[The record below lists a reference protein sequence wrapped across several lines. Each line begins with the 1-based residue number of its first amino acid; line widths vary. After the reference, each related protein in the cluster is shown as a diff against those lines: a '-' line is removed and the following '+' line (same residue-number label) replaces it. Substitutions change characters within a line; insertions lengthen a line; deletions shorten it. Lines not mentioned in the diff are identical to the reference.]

1 MAGFIS
7 PFPNSTPA
15 AMTAKADPNAPQDWL
30 RVDKWLFFARFCK
43 SRALASKLCDS
54 GNLRISN
61 ASVVKPHYKLRVGDV
76 LTFPLGP
83 YIRVIEVVALGKRRG
98 PAPEARALYN
108 DLNPIE
114 DQKPLPKDP
123 LKEGATLAREAGSGR
138 PTKKDRRAIDKL
150 QDH

>member
-1 MAGFIS
+1 MTV
-7 PFPNSTPA
+7 TP
-15 AMTAKADPNAPQDWL
+15 DSQNPQDWL

-54 GNLRISN
+54 GGLRISG
-61 ASVVKPHYKLRVGDV
+61 AAVVKPHYKLRVGDV

-83 YIRVIEVVALGKRRG
+83 YIRVIEVVALGRRRG

-108 DLNPIE
+108 DRNPPE
-114 DQKPLPKDP
+114 SQKPLPRDP
-123 LKEGATLAREAGSGR
+123 MKTGRAAARDPGSGR
-138 PTKKDRRAIDKL
+138 PTKKDRRALDKL